1 VARPV
6 PTLSQA
12 LGRPDGLAQ
21 RVGERIL
28 ALISEGSLAPGD
40 QLPAERTLAEQLGI
54 SRTVVREALRS
65 LASMNVLEI
74 RHGAGVFVGPLD
86 LASLMQPLQF
96 AVSIDHTAL
105 SQVAEARLVLE
116 PGLAQLAAAR
126 ADEPDIIRLRE
137 LVVEAAG
144 LVNDPPG
151 FLEVDLAFHSEV
163 RRLANNSFLS
173 RFMDSLEELARTSR
187 TLTNPISNMREKTVR
202 DLHQIAAAIA
212 RHDAVAAAE
221 AMREHVQHVCDAL
234 KTSVST

>member
-1 VARPV
+1 MARPV

-28 ALISEGSLAPGD
+28 ALIREGSLAPGD

>member
-1 VARPV
+1 MARPV

-40 QLPAERTLAEQLGI
+40 QLPAERTLAEQLAV

>member
-1 VARPV
+1 MARPV